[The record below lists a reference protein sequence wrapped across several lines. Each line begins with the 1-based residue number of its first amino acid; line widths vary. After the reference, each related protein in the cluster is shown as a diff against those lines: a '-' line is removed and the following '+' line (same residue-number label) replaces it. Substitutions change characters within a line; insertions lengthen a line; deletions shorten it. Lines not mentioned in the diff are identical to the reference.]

1 MYHGSP
7 EERAELRRTSMALS
21 RKPATQPKKKKP
33 TQAKK
38 RRLAKHRDSSEEV
51 IVIEDSDE
59 VATDD
64 EDVTTQKSTF
74 PVVITTYEMIIK
86 DRKHLARYEWGQ
98 VIVDEG
104 HRLKNMD
111 SILMREIK
119 KYPSAGRLLLT
130 GTPLHVSSIRDVWY
144 IRSHKFFRTTWRSYG
159 LSSTLSCPKFSMMW
173 LPSKTRRLLSLHII
187 SFLSLY
193 TVRFKIPTLSNGLT
207 ESRNTLLIHKLHE
220 ILRPFLLRRL
230 KVDVERTLPPKKEYV
245 LYAPLTERQRE
256 VYDAVVKGCLRGL
269 LAGVRPGQDAT
280 VRERERIAR
289 EIEED
294 ERLGR
299 VGIRTRKSKS
309 SLTTKS
315 AAEMGA
321 EHQLKAKSAF
331 LYNLS
336 CPLTH

>member
-7 EERAELRRTSMALS
+7 DERAELRRTSMALS
-21 RKPATQPKKKKP
+21 RKPETQPKKKKP
-33 TQAKK
+33 TRTKK
-38 RRLAKHRDSSEEV
+38 RRLTKHRDSSEEV
-51 IVIEDSDE
+51 IVIEDE
-59 VATDD
+59 VVTDD
-64 EDVTTQKSTF
+64 EDLTTQKSTF

-86 DRKHLARYEWGQ
+86 DRKHLARYDWGQ

-130 GTPLHVSSIRDVWY
+130 GTPLHVSSFETSSTY
-144 IRSHKFFRTTWRSYG
+144 GLTSFFRTTWRSYG
-159 LSSTLSCPKFSMMW
+159 LSSTLSCPKFLMMW
-173 LPSKTRRLLSLHII
+173 LPSKTRRLLSLHIVN
-187 SFLSLY
+187 FLSFY
-193 TVRFKIPTLSNGLT
+193 TLRFKIPSLSNGLT
-207 ESRNTLLIHKLHE
+207 ESRNTVLIHKLHE

-269 LAGVRPGQDAT
+269 LAGVRPGQDAA

-299 VGIRTRKSKS
+299 VGIRTRKSKT
-309 SLTTKS
+309 SLTAKS
-315 AAEMGA
+315 VAEIGA

-331 LYNLS
+331 LHNLS
-336 CPLTH
+336 CSPAH